1 VCYINSATQVL
12 YHCGPLRDQIINWKP
27 SNKEKYYLIN
37 EVSELFKNMTNAKS
51 NRGIINHRRFVSRI
65 RAGNA

>member
-1 VCYINSATQVL
+1 M
-12 YHCGPLRDQIINWKP
+12 WKP

-37 EVSELFKNMTNAKS
+37 ELSELFKNMSSAKGQ
-51 NRGIINHRRFVSRI
+51 RGVINHRRLIARI